1 MSWTVE
7 YLNLAVLKEAEAL
20 VPDQRA
26 RLQRIIELVQVHG
39 LERVREP
46 HVKHLEGRLWEMRI
60 SRQGTIARAV
70 YVTAIGKRVVIVRVF
85 VKKTQ
90 KTPRR
95 EIELALKRGRG
106 GDMRKRILA
115 KDVHKKWLKD
125 PAYREAYDSLA
136 EEFALAA
143 AVIEARSRAGLTQ
156 EELAERMGTT
166 QPVVARLES
175 GRIRPSTRTLERLA
189 QATGSRL
196 IIRFEPA

>member
-1 MSWTVE
+1 MNWTVE
-7 YLNLAVLKEAEAL
+7 YLNRAVLEEAEAL

-60 SRQGTIARAV
+60 GQGGIARAV

-95 EIELALKRGRG
+95 EIELALKR
-106 GDMRKRILA
+106 
-115 KDVHKKWLKD
+115 
-125 PAYREAYDSLA
+125 A
-136 EEFALAA
+136 EE
-143 AVIEARSRAGLTQ
+143 VT
-156 EELAERMGTT
+156 
-166 QPVVARLES
+166 
-175 GRIRPSTRTLERLA
+175 
-189 QATGSRL
+189 
-196 IIRFEPA
+196 